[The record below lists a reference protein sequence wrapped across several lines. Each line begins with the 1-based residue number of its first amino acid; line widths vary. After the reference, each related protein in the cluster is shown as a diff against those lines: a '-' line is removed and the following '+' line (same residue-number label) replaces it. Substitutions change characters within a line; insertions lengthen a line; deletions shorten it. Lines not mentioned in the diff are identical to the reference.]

1 MIIQSYNTIPSEL
14 ERLSRFLST
23 HQVCSG
29 ANKIAEAI
37 GKWNFYTSNDEWGYE
52 VEQLTF
58 NIDNVR
64 HDMLNQI
71 AGAELNLDVTV
82 KGILNTQQEAIL
94 TEMQVNIFITGCME
108 TNNGSCMDVATSWH
122 IDFHNEEIFK
132 KRDGTDNIKDN
143 GRGCHHPL
151 FHIQHGGDKLTQFRD
166 DSQCDFG
173 NYFLLKSPRWE
184 CQPFDIVLVID
195 HILSNYLCE
204 KWNAFRYDEEYIQLV
219 EEAKIR
225 FIIPYIQQQF
235 PGILE

>member
-64 HDMLNQI
+64 HDINQI

-132 KRDGTDNIKDN
+132 KEMVR
-143 GRGCHHPL
+143 
-151 FHIQHGGDKLTQFRD
+151 
-166 DSQCDFG
+166 
-173 NYFLLKSPRWE
+173 
-184 CQPFDIVLVID
+184 
-195 HILSNYLCE
+195 
-204 KWNAFRYDEEYIQLV
+204 
-219 EEAKIR
+219 
-225 FIIPYIQQQF
+225 II
-235 PGILE
+235 